1 MTAPMDAD
9 VQLRASLDELLVVAA
24 GAQRTATA
32 DPVFAYE
39 HAWFARTIDT
49 IRAALVLHDN
59 GFGEVA
65 APLIRTGL
73 EHAVGLRWLLTVGED
88 GIETLAKAHQKW
100 AQDVLKSKSAA
111 DQNESAHGRKDWSPE
126 MTRALEEVIARAVP
140 SNPTN
145 RDANHLQRFETAGAF
160 DLYVAWLS
168 ETGYSHAA
176 PGFGE
181 AVCRRWRQALPIAG
195 ATPTRTGLRRDSC
208 ISCCGRGCDVDGR
221 GTRLGPVERKDQ
233 STIWSVGRRNGSSQ
247 RGRVVR
253 CALYRGLVSKVRP
266 EAIAGRSGTA
276 AGLEDM
282 VAAALSVTVRIRGTI
297 EHLF

>member
-24 GAQRTATA
+24 GAQRTATV

-168 ETGYSHAA
+168 ETGYSHAT
-176 PGFGE
+176 
-181 AVCRRWRQALPIAG
+181 QASARPYV
-195 ATPTRTGLRRDSC
+195 
-208 ISCCGRGCDVDGR
+208 VDGDR
-221 GTRLGPVERKDQ
+221 RYLLLAQPQRAPDSVVIRASVVAVVAVTSMAEALGSDLWSAKISQLSGALVDAMVQAEEAGSFAAP
-233 STIWSVGRRNGSSQ
+233 STEDWSRRFDLK
-247 RGRVVR
+247 R
-253 CALYRGLVSKVRP
+253 
-266 EAIAGRSGTA
+266 
-276 AGLEDM
+276 
-282 VAAALSVTVRIRGTI
+282 
-297 EHLF
+297 